1 MNSGGREMDIKVL
14 GTGCAKCHQLE
25 KTAREVVKELGINA
39 TVEEVKDMRRIAEY
53 HVLMTP
59 GLVVNGEV
67 VSSGH
72 VPNKGEVT
80 KLLMNALTKEGGG
93 QAGK

>member
-1 MNSGGREMDIKVL
+1 MDIKVL

-25 KTAREVVKELGINA
+25 KTTREVVKELGIDA
-39 TVEEVKDMRRIAEY
+39 TVEEVKDMRKIAEY

-72 VPNKGEVT
+72 VPSKSEVT
-80 KLLMNALTKEGGG
+80 KYLMNALSMEEGG
-93 QAGK
+93 QTGK